1 MNGILDHFVGAMVEL
16 FGWTDWCVVGIP
28 RPRDR
33 AVRELPATT
42 DNGRRARRSRPTN
55 DSANIPT

>member
-1 MNGILDHFVGAMVEL
+1 MSKSLDYFVGAMAEL
-16 FGWTDWCVVGIP
+16 FEWTNWCVVGTD
-28 RPRDR
+28 RR

-42 DNGRRARRSRPTN
+42 SSGRRARRSRPTN